1 MSDTQTTGNATNQ
14 PIPQY
19 PPAVSTGGGMG
30 MGGFTPYNPVNQIV
44 DTLNKLRDKVI
55 ELEGKVTVLTSL
67 IKK

>member
-1 MSDTQTTGNATNQ
+1 
-14 PIPQY
+14 
-19 PPAVSTGGGMG
+19 
-30 MGGFTPYNPVNQIV
+30 MGGFTPYNPMNQIV